1 MIVYEKKC
9 ISRNKIKVE
18 EKYGRFHYNKY
29 KFTTYF
35 VLVSPTVEIRTK
47 FECRKNMSNPL
58 SRTKY
63 LIKSIRGYDDGIM
76 L

>member
-1 MIVYEKKC
+1 MGDFIT
-9 ISRNKIKVE
+9 ISTNSQHI
-18 EKYGRFHYNKY
+18 FCW
-29 KFTTYF
+29 
-35 VLVSPTVEIRTK
+35 LVPVEIRTK

-63 LIKSIRGYDDGIM
+63 LIKYIRGGYDDGIM